1 MDDYEGREHSPERVF
16 LKGRRTMF
24 ESRGLRPWLSIA
36 AALFLVS
43 GLIGCAGYP
52 KELTDA
58 DAAIAA
64 ARAAG
69 KDKQCPA
76 EYNAA
81 AKLNKDAHDICN
93 HCYRS
98 EAVAKANEAIRMANA
113 LCPKKEV
120 AAEVETRPAP
130 PKPAPPT
137 APMPTVSISASPAS
151 VAEGQCATVT
161 WSSANATSVTIDPGA
176 IRADPEGSRQVCPDR
191 TTEYRITAVGAGGSR
206 DASTTVTVN
215 PRVVDRVS
223 LHINFDFNKATLRK
237 AEDADLQKAVA
248 FVKKYS
254 GYKVSL
260 EGYTDNIGS
269 DAYNLKLSERR
280 AAAVKDYLV
289 AHGADSSR
297 IQSSGHGKANPVAD
311 NSTEKGRFENRRVEV
326 LILSE

>member
-1 MDDYEGREHSPERVF
+1 MKAGSKRPERDF
-16 LKGRRTMF
+16 IERKENTMR
-24 ESRGLRPWLSIA
+24 ESKGLRPWLSIA

-69 KDKQCPA
+69 KDKECPA
-76 EYNAA
+76 EFNAA

-98 EAVAKANEAIRMANA
+98 EAIAKANEATRMANA
-113 LCPKKEV
+113 LCPKKAV

-130 PKPAPPT
+130 PKPAPPPPA
-137 APMPTVSISASPAS
+137 APMPTVSISASPTS
-151 VAEGQCATVT
+151 VTEGQCATVT
-161 WSSANATSVTIDPGA
+161 WSSSNASSVTIDPGA
-176 IRADPEGSRQVCPDR
+176 IRADPDGSRQVCPDR

-206 DASTTVTVN
+206 DASTTVTVKA
-215 PRVVDRVS
+215 RAIDRLT
-223 LHINFDFNKATLRK
+223 LHANFDFNKSTVRK
-237 AEDADLQKAVA
+237 SDDAELQKAVA
-248 FVKKYS
+248 FIKKYP
-254 GYKVSL
+254 GYKISL

-269 DAYNLKLSERR
+269 DKYNQGLSERR
-280 AAAVKDYLV
+280 AAAVKAYLA
-289 AHGADSSR
+289 AHGIDGAR
-297 IQSSGHGKANPVAD
+297 IQTSGHGEANPVAD